1 MRRQALMISLLHGL
15 VSPFGNKM
23 EKVATVWVSNASC
36 STSRLEMK
44 SPIDPPSTNTRI
56 GWPLISP
63 LYVRSLLLSP
73 LDGLRRSAGWSML
86 PTAARVSAQGARRG
100 GEGLDGLASIGAFGP
115 TEYPLFLT
123 RRWFPQWH

>member
-23 EKVATVWVSNASC
+23 ENAATVWVSNASC

-44 SPIDPPSTNTRI
+44 SPIDPPSTKIRI

-73 LDGLRRSAGWSML
+73 LGRLSRSAGWSML
-86 PTAARVSAQGARRG
+86 PTAARVSAQGAREE

-115 TEYPLFLT
+115 TEFPLFPT
-123 RRWFPQWH
+123 RKGFPR

>member
-23 EKVATVWVSNASC
+23 EKAATVWVSNASC

-63 LYVRSLLLSP
+63 LYVRSLLLS
-73 LDGLRRSAGWSML
+73 LWSSRSAGWSML
-86 PTAARVSAQGARRG
+86 PTAARVSAQGARVE
-100 GEGLDGLASIGAFGP
+100 GEGLGGLASIGALGP
-115 TEYPLFLT
+115 TEFPLFPT
-123 RRWFPQWH
+123 RWWFPQWH